1 MLTDHVFARKGVV
14 TVLGMSNSLKFY
26 FIFISLK
33 YLDQHLIKETSLPI
47 PRHTMYFFTGH
58 SSHLSI
64 FAWSI
69 IVIG

>member
-1 MLTDHVFARKGVV
+1 MLADHVFARKGVV

-47 PRHTMYFFTGH
+47 PRHTMYFFYWAFF
-58 SSHLSI
+58 SPKYLCMVSYCD
-64 FAWSI
+64 
-69 IVIG
+69 